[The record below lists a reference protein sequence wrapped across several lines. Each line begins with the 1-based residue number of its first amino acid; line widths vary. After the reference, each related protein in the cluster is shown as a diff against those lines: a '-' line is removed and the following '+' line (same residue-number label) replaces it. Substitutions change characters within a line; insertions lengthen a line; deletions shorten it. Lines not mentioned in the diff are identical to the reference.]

1 MAIFSNNSNLPS
13 IQRIKFEDYKDSP
26 KWFEQF
32 LMTLNLFMGAM
43 YSIMNRGI
51 TYANL
56 GVIQP
61 FTFTFTPGVTTNFRF
76 ASPITGVPNSVVLGN
91 VYVGNQL
98 ASHPAVATQIYWHYS
113 QGFIVVDDIV
123 GLTAGVQ
130 YNIVVQVS

>member
-1 MAIFSNNSNLPS
+1 MSFNNNSNLPT
-13 IQRIKFEDYKDSP
+13 IQRIKFEDYKDAP

-43 YSIMNRGI
+43 YSIVNRGI

-61 FTFTFTPGVTTNFRF
+61 FSFQFTPGVTLNFKF
-76 ASPITGVPNSVVLGN
+76 ASPITGVPNSVIIGN

-98 ASHPAVATQIYWHYS
+98 QNHTAVVTQLYWHYA
-113 QGFIVVDDIV
+113 QGFIFVDSIV
-123 GLTAGVQ
+123 GLTNGVT
-130 YNIVVQVS
+130 YTLVVQVS